1 MQKSN
6 RTGTDGKPI
15 CRCEYNNP
23 LSAAVHKHSGVHTPE
38 SDHEQARRVSTKS
51 ASTPAVEENPTRH
64 LLTDLEKDRVGW
76 DAESDPEYP
85 LNFKPSRKWLMT
97 GLLSTIGLMTP
108 FASSIIAP
116 AITFIQEDFGEDSV
130 TKAALPVSIFLLG
143 YAVGPLILSPL
154 SELYGRYVVITSAS
168 AFFCV
173 WLIGCAL
180 APSLSSLAFFRFL
193 CGVGGSASQT
203 VGGAI
208 VGDLF
213 SVHERGRALGVWML
227 GPILGPS
234 LAPVIGGFVAETIGW
249 RWANWI
255 TLVPAAFTVAS
266 MAVLNRE
273 TNHRFLIERKTA
285 KLRKQLGRPELY
297 SCYEEPGMAPRSKRA
312 VILGGITRPLR
323 MLFQSATLFG
333 ISLYIAFAYGCLYLL
348 FNTIPIVFEDQY
360 GWSLGLTGL
369 VYLALLIGYIL
380 GLVIFF
386 SMSDKTVVRMTKA
399 NGGAYEPEM
408 RLPVC
413 IYFAWLLP
421 ISFFW
426 YGWSSERGACWV
438 IPVLGLVVFGV
449 GFECIWLPCQAFVV
463 DAYPRYSASA
473 LAAFSVMRSVVAAF
487 LPLAGPQMYH
497 ALGIGWGNTVL
508 GLIAVG
514 LVPVPFLIYRFG
526 KRIRKHEHWEF

>member
-1 MQKSN
+1 
-6 RTGTDGKPI
+6 
-15 CRCEYNNP
+15 
-23 LSAAVHKHSGVHTPE
+23 
-38 SDHEQARRVSTKS
+38 
-51 ASTPAVEENPTRH
+51 
-64 LLTDLEKDRVGW
+64 
-76 DAESDPEYP
+76 
-85 LNFKPSRKWLMT
+85 MT

-116 AITFIQEDFGEDSV
+116 AIAFLQKDFGEDSV

-154 SELYGRYVVITSAS
+154 SELYGRHIVITSAS
-168 AFFCV
+168 AFFCI

-208 VGDLF
+208 IGDLF
-213 SVHERGRALGVWML
+213 SVHERGRALGIWML

-255 TLVPAAFTVAS
+255 TLIPAAFAVAA
-266 MAVLNRE
+266 MAVFNRE
-273 TNHRFLIERKTA
+273 TNHRVLIERKTA
-285 KLRKQLGRPELY
+285 KMRKQLGRPELY
-297 SCYEEPGMAPRSKRA
+297 SCYAESDMAPSSKRA
-312 VILGGITRPLR
+312 VILRGITRPLR
-323 MLFQSATLFG
+323 MLFRSAILFG

-348 FNTIPIVFEDQY
+348 FNTIPIVFQDQY
-360 GWSLGLTGL
+360 GWSLGLTGV

-380 GLVIFF
+380 GLVILFN
-386 SMSDKTVVRMTKA
+386 MSDKTVVRMTKA
-399 NGGAYEPEM
+399 NGGVYEPEM

-413 IYFAWLLP
+413 NYFAWLLP

-426 YGWSSERGACWV
+426 YGWSSERGAPWV
-438 IPVLGLVVFGV
+438 VPVLGLVVFGV
-449 GFECIWLPCQAFVV
+449 GFECIWLPSQAFVV
-463 DAYPRYSASA
+463 DAYPKYSASA

-487 LPLAGPQMYH
+487 LPLAGPQMYQ

-508 GLIAVG
+508 GLIAVA
-514 LVPVPFLIYRFG
+514 LVPVSLLIYRFG
-526 KRIRKHEHWEF
+526 KAMRRHEDWEF